1 MKKIQLRKN
10 IQKLPMIKKMN
21 KIDDQNTI
29 TGHLTE
35 LRSRLI
41 KSLIFIF
48 VIFIFGYFFAEYI
61 YSFLLEP
68 YAKAV
73 RNDGIERRLI
83 FTALHETFITY
94 LKLAFFLALFLG
106 SPIFL
111 TQMWKFIAPGLYK
124 NEKKALLPY
133 LIATP
138 ILFLL
143 GGMLVYYLVMP
154 LAIKFFL
161 TFETSGQINNL
172 PIQLEA
178 KVNEY
183 LSLIMRLIFAFGL
196 SFQLPVLLNLLAR
209 VGVIDSKYLKE
220 RRRYF
225 IVIIFAAAA
234 ILTPP
239 DPITQIGLAIPLLI
253 LYELSILSVKLTEKK
268 NNA

>member
-111 TQMWKFIAPGLYK
+111 TQMWKLLHLDFTK
-124 NEKKALLPY
+124 MKKKRFY
-133 LIATP
+133 LILSRP
-138 ILFLL
+138 Q
-143 GGMLVYYLVMP
+143 Y
-154 LAIKFFL
+154 FF
-161 TFETSGQINNL
+161 
-172 PIQLEA
+172 
-178 KVNEY
+178 Y
-183 LSLIMRLIFAFGL
+183 
-196 SFQLPVLLNLLAR
+196 
-209 VGVIDSKYLKE
+209 
-220 RRRYF
+220 
-225 IVIIFAAAA
+225 
-234 ILTPP
+234 
-239 DPITQIGLAIPLLI
+239 
-253 LYELSILSVKLTEKK
+253 
-268 NNA
+268 